1 MTRTI
6 TLPEELRKPV
16 AETASAWQQGMKLTL
31 AEQLNELG
39 VPLRHAIQIEI
50 SVLVAWAARIGAI
63 GAIMVEGREPDRE
76 LWLQACGE
84 DFDREVAHIRAQKAA
99 EAAETG
105 AAMNDQI
112 RELDRW
118 SPSSGS
124 ASQTCRSCPIFAIG
138 RPGHR
143 ARAQSSRSSSIWP
156 RPKTRGCSTTRIAH
170 RSGSPRSA
178 RLRPPASS
186 AHSKIGSRPLK
197 RRSSRS
203 RQVPNDRRCSSH
215 CRPNPR
221 RQLPCAA

>member
-99 EAAETG
+99 KAAETG

-112 RELDRW
+112 RELDRLVALIRQRIADLPKLPDFRDREAW
-118 SPSSGS
+118 ASRSCAVEQIFIDLAQAEDARVRNDTHS
-124 ASQTCRSCPIFAIG
+124 ASIRLAKI
-138 RPGHR
+138 
-143 ARAQSSRSSSIWP
+143 SSS
-156 RPKTRGCSTTRIAH
+156 STTGIVGALQNWIK
-170 RSGSPRSA
+170 A
-178 RLRPPASS
+178 AEK
-186 AHSKIGSRPLK
+186 KIEQIKAG
-197 RRSSRS
+197 
-203 RQVPNDRRCSSH
+203 
-215 CRPNPR
+215 
-221 RQLPCAA
+221 AE

>member
-1 MTRTI
+1 MSNTF

-16 AETASAWQQGMKLTL
+16 AEIASAWQQGMKLTL

-105 AAMNDQI
+105 AAMNDQTKELERLVALI
-112 RELDRW
+112 RQRIADLPKLPDFRDREAW
-118 SPSSGS
+118 TSRSCAVEQIFIDLAQAEDARVRNDTHS
-124 ASQTCRSCPIFAIG
+124 ASIRLAKI
-138 RPGHR
+138 
-143 ARAQSSRSSSIWP
+143 SSS
-156 RPKTRGCSTTRIAH
+156 STTGIVGALQNWIK
-170 RSGSPRSA
+170 A
-178 RLRPPASS
+178 AEK
-186 AHSKIGSRPLK
+186 KIEQIKAG
-197 RRSSRS
+197 
-203 RQVPNDRRCSSH
+203 
-215 CRPNPR
+215 
-221 RQLPCAA
+221 AE

>member
-112 RELDRW
+112 RELDRLVALIRQRIADLPKLPDFRDREAW
-118 SPSSGS
+118 ASRSCAVEQIFIDLAQAEDARVRNDTHS
-124 ASQTCRSCPIFAIG
+124 ASIRLAKI
-138 RPGHR
+138 
-143 ARAQSSRSSSIWP
+143 SSS
-156 RPKTRGCSTTRIAH
+156 STTGIVGALQNWIK
-170 RSGSPRSA
+170 A
-178 RLRPPASS
+178 AEK
-186 AHSKIGSRPLK
+186 KIEQIKAG
-197 RRSSRS
+197 
-203 RQVPNDRRCSSH
+203 
-215 CRPNPR
+215 
-221 RQLPCAA
+221 AE